1 MQCQRCPV
9 NGKPLK
15 LSAIQTGRKL
25 IAEEG
30 PLRLFRGV
38 STMLSASLPAHAVY
52 FSVFEAMKKSFGA
65 DSAEH
70 TPIASGT
77 LPVLLLLCVVDHC
90 SNKTHTSCSFV
101 AMNGVAT
108 AAGAAGVVAT
118 VCHDTIMTPMDVR
131 GTDLLPHSYRLSG
144 TNVCMVI

>member
-1 MQCQRCPV
+1 MRVYVSLLQVHTLTCVCFASEWVSNASVLHNAQQTHMQCQRCPV

-52 FSVFEAMKKSFGA
+52 FSVFEAMKKSLGA

-70 TPIASGT
+70 TPVASGT
-77 LPVLLLLCVVDHC
+77 FPLLLFTLCC
-90 SNKTHTSCSFV
+90 
-101 AMNGVAT
+101 
-108 AAGAAGVVAT
+108 
-118 VCHDTIMTPMDVR
+118 
-131 GTDLLPHSYRLSG
+131 
-144 TNVCMVI
+144 

>member
-1 MQCQRCPV
+1 MQCQRCPE
-9 NGKPLK
+9 NGRPLK

-52 FSVFEAMKKSFGA
+52 FSVFEAMKKSLGA

-70 TPIASGT
+70 TPVASGM
-77 LPVLLLLCVVDHC
+77 LLLLSGSIRQFINNNVLLVQRDTTTWCCYYCRCRWCRRHC
-90 SNKTHTSCSFV
+90 LSRHNHD
-101 AMNGVAT
+101 ANGRT
-108 AAGAAGVVAT
+108 
-118 VCHDTIMTPMDVR
+118 CCIISLD
-131 GTDLLPHSYRLSG
+131 
-144 TNVCMVI
+144 